1 VKYQSNKQ
9 LVNEVKKDTEITGIH
24 QGADAQSASRGINR
38 DPPRKECQRTI
49 HLK

>member
-24 QGADAQSASRGINR
+24 QGADAQSASRELIVTLREKNV
-38 DPPRKECQRTI
+38 KEQFI
-49 HLK
+49 